1 MPEARQHAGA
11 EAVRGPGS
19 CLAEP
24 PREHPG
30 WGSVGTLGRRRRGLD
45 PACPLDSGLPQLTPL
60 GPGNSS
66 GGLREGPDGR
76 SVCRLAPGVPVSQEW
91 TELRMPVAPRSHGWL
106 RAKPEAS
113 LAVPTYNFAG
123 VFDSGAGSLAI
134 FTA

>member
-1 MPEARQHAGA
+1 MGPWAGGGEAWIPPARLTQASLSSLLWDRGI
-11 EAVRGPGS
+11 AV
-19 CLAEP
+19 AA
-24 PREHPG
+24 
-30 WGSVGTLGRRRRGLD
+30 LGRKGPAARR
-45 PACPLDSGLPQLTPL
+45 SPQ
-60 GPGNSS
+60 
-66 GGLREGPDGR
+66 GPDGR

-123 VFDSGAGSLAI
+123 VFDSGAGSLTI